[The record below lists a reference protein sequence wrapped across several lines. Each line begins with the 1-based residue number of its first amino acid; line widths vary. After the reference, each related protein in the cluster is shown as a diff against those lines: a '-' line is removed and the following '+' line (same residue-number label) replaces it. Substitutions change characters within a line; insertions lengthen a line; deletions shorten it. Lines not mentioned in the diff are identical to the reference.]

1 MAEDPQTLRR
11 NIEQTRRQVGDD
23 VDALADKVSPRQIVH
38 RRTSA
43 AKSRLSSLRHSVMGS
58 AEHAGHSVGSSLQD
72 AGQSVGSSL
81 QDAGSKV
88 GDLVTSA
95 PSSAKERTRGAP
107 LAAGLVAFAAGWVIS
122 AALPP
127 SVKERE
133 LAAAAKE
140 NAAEPLKEHAGQFA
154 QELKENLAE
163 PAQEAVEHVKESAA
177 QAAAEVKDEARSAA
191 DDVKQQAQDSAGTV
205 RNQA

>member
-11 NIEQTRRQVGDD
+11 NIEQTRRQVSDD

-38 RRTSA
+38 RQTTA

-58 AEHAGHSVGSSLQD
+58 AEHAGH
-72 AGQSVGSSL
+72 SVGSSL

-133 LAAAAKE
+133 LAATAKE
-140 NAAEPLKEHAGQFA
+140 NVAEPIKEHAGQIA

-163 PAQEAVEHVKESAA
+163 PAQEAVENVKESAA

-191 DDVKQQAQDSAGTV
+191 DDVKQQTQESAGTV
-205 RNQA
+205 RNHA

>member
-11 NIEQTRRQVGDD
+11 DIEQTRRQVGDD

-43 AKSRLSSLRHSVMGS
+43 AKGRLSSLRHSVMGT

-72 AGQSVGSSL
+72 AG
-81 QDAGSKV
+81 SKV
-88 GDLVTSA
+88 GDTVTSA
-95 PSSAKERTRGAP
+95 PSSVKERTRGAP

-140 NAAEPLKEHAGQFA
+140 NAAEPVKEQAGQFA
-154 QELKENLAE
+154 QELKDNLAE

-177 QAAAEVKDEARSAA
+177 QAAAEVQDEARSAA
-191 DDVKQQAQDSAGTV
+191 GDVKQQAQDSAGTV
-205 RNQA
+205 RSQA